1 MDIEHKARYSSVVT
15 GCRRG
20 DDSSLDGY
28 KDLSLHPVQLA
39 VLLLIA
45 LPGVF
50 LGQEHSFSWMAE
62 EVIEYDDRVYWSF
75 LFKQ

>member
-1 MDIEHKARYSSVVT
+1 MDIEHKAEYSYVVT
-15 GCRRG
+15 GCRHG
-20 DDSSLDGY
+20 DAFSLGGY
-28 KDLSLHPVQLA
+28 KDLSLLPVKLA
-39 VLLLIA
+39 ILLLIA